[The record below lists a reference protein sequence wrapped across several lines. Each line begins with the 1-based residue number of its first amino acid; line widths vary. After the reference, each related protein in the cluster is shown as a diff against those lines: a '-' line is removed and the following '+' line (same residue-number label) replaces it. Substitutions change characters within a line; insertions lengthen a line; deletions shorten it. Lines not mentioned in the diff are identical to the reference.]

1 MQVTK
6 PQKAVN
12 AEMSHIRFPCIV
24 FPKIDGVRGI
34 RILPHFTGRTLKPFA
49 NWWLTDTLSNPAL
62 HGLDGELANG
72 PVTSSSL
79 CRDTTS
85 YCNSHAQKTSSVIPA
100 WYIFDYITPEAAH
113 LPYHSRWELA
123 QKLVQ
128 KLTKDTDAFYFL
140 KLVPHATICNTLEE
154 VEACHQDFISQ
165 GFEGTVGRDFFM
177 PHKNG
182 RATTRENGF
191 WRIKDFVSDEGVIIG
206 YEEGQTNLNPA
217 IINELGYT
225 ERSSHQDN
233 KIPNGMVGNLKI
245 WYKGREETI
254 STGSMTHAER
264 TLYFNDPSLILNKIC
279 TFTHMPY
286 GAKDKLRFAQFA
298 NFRCDP
304 DL

>member
-49 NWWLTDTLSNPAL
+49 NWWLTDTLSNPVL

-72 PVTSSSL
+72 SVTSSSL

-85 YCNSHAQKTSSVIPA
+85 YCNSFAQKTSSVIPA
-100 WYIFDYITPEAAH
+100 WYIFDYITPETAH

-165 GFEGTVGRDFFM
+165 GFEGTVGRDFFR

-233 KIPNGMVGNLKI
+233 KIPNGMIGNLKI